1 MARGARAGRRTPR
14 PRRVRPV
21 AAARRPRRAGS
32 WAWSDLVVVTD
43 DPGDPA
49 LSAPRRSTTPAL
61 FFGDPAALAPD
72 VARHV
77 AVVTTAP
84 VAASDLTVLVDRQAA
99 TLHPVG
105 RVLRPDLQSAETD
118 RLITELVTPPT
129 DSAGVAGR
137 RAVRVAGPAEDEVRA
152 HRAPTP

>member
-1 MARGARAGRRTPR
+1 MRRNCSVRLCAAEAATTRAFARA
-14 PRRVRPV
+14 
-21 AAARRPRRAGS
+21 AAGS
-32 WAWSDLVVVTD
+32 WVWSDLVVVTD
-43 DPGDPA
+43 DPDDPA
-49 LSAPRRSTTPAL
+49 LSAPRRSTTPLL

-72 VARHV
+72 VAHHA

-84 VAASDLTVLVDRQAA
+84 VTASDLTVLVDRQAA

-129 DSAGVAGR
+129 DPAGVP
-137 RAVRVAGPAEDEVRA
+137 AVGG
-152 HRAPTP
+152 